1 MWRRAEA
8 AEQEAAAAEG
18 AASAA
23 AAAAG
28 RSAAAEAA
36 ANKVGRCR
44 LIDPIKPVLKPPG
57 TKHLK
62 LKCGMLPSTSAFEFS
77 LRRFNKGWEEAEA
90 VASDSAV
97 LDAEVGRRRLTASNL
112 ELKPR
117 LVSALET

>member
-1 MWRRAEA
+1 
-8 AEQEAAAAEG
+8 
-18 AASAA
+18 
-23 AAAAG
+23 
-28 RSAAAEAA
+28 
-36 ANKVGRCR
+36 